1 MCNRRETSKKGV
13 QMIPAIIAAAIV
25 LMILAAIFI
34 VKSLIIICPPNRVAV
49 ISGGRGSQTSDG
61 RSLGYRTLKGGRT
74 LRIPLLEQVSWMDL
88 NNIPLEVSVLNAY
101 SKGAIPLNVQGIA
114 NVKVSSQDS
123 LLSNSVERFLNVPHQ
138 SIAQIAK
145 ETLEA
150 NLRGV
155 LATLTPEEVN
165 EDRLKFSQVLI
176 EEADDDIK
184 TLGLELDVLKIQNV
198 TDEVGYLDAVGRR
211 RTADV
216 LKSARVTEAEKKAEA
231 EQAEADSQQRAQ
243 IAQAQAERKI
253 VEEQNLLR
261 VRSAELDGI
270 ARASEEEARV
280 AGEKAKTIAEQEL
293 ELERIELEKRR
304 LQADVVLPAQADL
317 EARQLQARADA
328 AHIVEEGAA
337 QVEVFER
344 LTNQY
349 KAAGKDAHDIFVLN
363 MLPELIEQIVSTV
376 NNIDIDK
383 MTVIDSGGDGQA
395 LPGIAKQ
402 LPASVIA
409 IAEQIET
416 ATGVDIMGPL
426 RQRMADGPSST
437 EAPSDGGQPALPPA
451 SQTEAPQIAA
461 DASEAQPVSSE
472 LPPPPVTS

>member
-1 MCNRRETSKKGV
+1 MLLPIIGV
-13 QMIPAIIAAAIV
+13 AIV
-25 LMILAAIFI
+25 LAIIAAIFI

-49 ISGGRGSQTSDG
+49 ISGKQNTNADG
-61 RSLGYRTLKGGRT
+61 RKVGYRTVKGGRT
-74 LRIPLLEQVSWMDL
+74 LRIPLVEQVSWMDL
-88 NNIPLEVSVLNAY
+88 NNIPLEVSVTNAY

-114 NVKVSSQDS
+114 NIKVSSQDS

-198 TDEVGYLDAVGRR
+198 VDEVGYLESVGRR
-211 RTADV
+211 RTAEV
-216 LKSARVTEAEKKAEA
+216 LKEARVAEAEKKAEA
-231 EQAEADSQQRAQ
+231 EEAEARSSQRAE
-243 IAQAQAERKI
+243 IAQAQAQQNI
-253 VEEQNLLR
+253 VEEQNALR
-261 VRSAELDGI
+261 VRTAELDGV

-280 AGEKAKTIAEQEL
+280 AGEKAKAVAEQEL
-293 ELERIELEKRR
+293 EQERIELERRR

-317 EARQLQARADA
+317 EAKQLQARGDA

-337 QVEVFER
+337 QVEVFQR

-349 KAAGKDAHDIFVLN
+349 KAAGADAHDIFVLN
-363 MLPELIEQIVSTV
+363 MLPDLISEIVSTV
-376 NNIDIDK
+376 NGIDIEK
-383 MTVIDSGGDGQA
+383 MTVIDSGGDGSA
-395 LPGIAKQ
+395 LPGIATQ
-402 LPASVIA
+402 LPSSVIA

-416 ATGVDIMGPL
+416 ATGVDIMSPL
-426 RQRMADGPSST
+426 RERMSGAAKAAD
-437 EAPSDGGQPALPPA
+437 DGDSGQPAIPA
-451 SQTEAPQIAA
+451 ASDSAPEQIDVPKVEFQDPAG
-461 DASEAQPVSSE
+461 
-472 LPPPPVTS
+472 

>member
-1 MCNRRETSKKGV
+1 MPFALITGL
-13 QMIPAIIAAAIV
+13 ALA
-25 LMILAAIFI
+25 LMIILVIFV

-49 ISGGRGSQTSDG
+49 ISGRSRQTSDG
-61 RSLGYRTLKGGRT
+61 RTVGYRALKGGRT
-74 LRIPLLEQVSWMDL
+74 LRVPLLEQVSWMDL
-88 NNIPLEVSVLNAY
+88 NNIPLEVSVQNAY

-114 NVKVSSQDS
+114 NVKVSSNDS

-165 EDRLKFSQVLI
+165 EDRLKFSQFLI
-176 EEADDDIK
+176 DEADEDIK

-216 LKSARVTEAEKKAEA
+216 LKDARVTEAQKQAEA
-231 EQAEADSQQRAQ
+231 EEAEAQSRQKAE
-243 IAQAQAERKI
+243 IAQAQANLQI
-253 VEEQNLLR
+253 VEEQNMLR
-261 VRSAELDGI
+261 VRSAELDGV

-280 AGEKAKTIAEQEL
+280 AGEKAKTIAEQAL
-293 ELERIELEKRR
+293 EEERIELEKRR

-337 QVEVFER
+337 QVDVFKR
-344 LTNQY
+344 LTEQY
-349 KAAGKDAHDIFVLN
+349 RVAGDDAHDILVLN

-376 NNIDIDK
+376 NGIDIEK
-383 MTVIDSGGDGQA
+383 MTVIDNGGDGGA
-395 LPGIAKQ
+395 IPGIVKQ
-402 LPASVIA
+402 LPASVIS
-409 IAEQIET
+409 IAEQIQT

-426 RQRMADGPSST
+426 RDRVAGGGGAAGADLGDAG
-437 EAPSDGGQPALPPA
+437 APA
-451 SQTEAPQIAA
+451 IAA
-461 DASEAQPVSSE
+461 QSESAADQIEVPAEQAV
-472 LPPPPVTS
+472 PQAD

>member
-1 MCNRRETSKKGV
+1 ME
-13 QMIPAIIAAAIV
+13 I
-25 LMILAAIFI
+25 AAIFGLLFALVI
-34 VKSLIIICPPNRVAV
+34 ITAVFVVKSLIIICPPNRVAI
-49 ISGGRGSQTSDG
+49 ISGRTKQTLDG
-61 RSLGYRTLKGGRT
+61 RTVGYRAIKGGRAF
-74 LRIPLLEQVSWMDL
+74 RVPLLESVSWMDL

-114 NVKVSSQDS
+114 NVKVSSNDS

-165 EDRLKFSQVLI
+165 EDRLKFSQFLI

-211 RTADV
+211 RTAEV
-216 LKSARVTEAEKKAEA
+216 LKSARVAEADSQAEA
-231 EQAEADSQQRAQ
+231 EQAEAAAQQRAQ
-243 IAQAQAERKI
+243 ISRAQADRQI

-261 VRSAELDGI
+261 VRSAELDGV
-270 ARASEEEARV
+270 ARISEEQARV
-280 AGEKAKTIAEQEL
+280 AGEKAKAVAEQEL
-293 ELERIELEKRR
+293 ETERIELEKRR
-304 LQADVVLPAQADL
+304 LQANVVLPAQADL
-317 EARQLQARADA
+317 EARQLQAQADA
-328 AHIVEEGAA
+328 ASIVEEGKA
-337 QVEVFER
+337 QVEVFTR

-349 KAAGKDAHDIFVLN
+349 QAAGADAHDIFVLN

-383 MTVIDSGGDGQA
+383 MTVIDSGSDGQA
-395 LPGIAKQ
+395 LPGLVKQ
-402 LPASVIA
+402 LPQSVIA
-409 IAEQIET
+409 IAEQIQT

-426 RQRMADGPSST
+426 RDRMGDDTSQA
-437 EAPSDGGQPALPPA
+437 ALPTTVD
-451 SQTEAPQIAA
+451 SSVDQIAVPETNQEPA
-461 DASEAQPVSSE
+461 
-472 LPPPPVTS
+472 

>member
-1 MCNRRETSKKGV
+1 M
-13 QMIPAIIAAAIV
+13 PFALIAGLLIA
-25 LMILAAIFI
+25 LAVITAIFVI
-34 VKSLIIICPPNRVAV
+34 KSLIIICPPNRVAV
-49 ISGGRGSQTSDG
+49 ISGKTRQLSDG
-61 RSLGYRTLKGGRT
+61 RTVGYRTIRGGRT
-74 LRIPLLEQVSWMDL
+74 IRIPIVEQVAWMDL

-114 NVKVSSQDS
+114 NVKVSSNES

-198 TDEVGYLDAVGRR
+198 TDEVGYLDSVGRR
-211 RTADV
+211 RTAEV
-216 LKSARVTEAEKKAEA
+216 LKEARVAEAQRQAEA
-231 EQAEADSQQRAQ
+231 EQAEAESRQKAE
-243 IAQAQAERKI
+243 IAQAQAERQI

-261 VRSAELDGI
+261 VRSAELDGV
-270 ARASEEEARV
+270 ARASEEEAKV
-280 AGEKAKTIAEQEL
+280 AGEKARAIAAQEL
-293 ELERIELEKRR
+293 EAERIELEKRR
-304 LQADVVLPAQADL
+304 LQADVVLPAQAAL
-317 EARQLQARADA
+317 EARQMEARADA

-337 QVEVFER
+337 QVEVFKR
-344 LTNQY
+344 LTSQY
-349 KAAGKDAHDIFVLN
+349 RAAGDDAHDILVLN
-363 MLPELIEQIVSTV
+363 MLPQLVEQIVSTV
-376 NNIDIDK
+376 NGIDIDK

-395 LPGIAKQ
+395 LPGVVKQ
-402 LPASVIA
+402 LPASVIS

-426 RQRMADGPSST
+426 RDKMTGMGGDAGEESDLAAIAASSESAPPQIPAEELEADT
-437 EAPSDGGQPALPPA
+437 
-451 SQTEAPQIAA
+451 QTEPG
-461 DASEAQPVSSE
+461 V
-472 LPPPPVTS
+472 

>member
-1 MCNRRETSKKGV
+1 MEFAAVFG
-13 QMIPAIIAAAIV
+13 IALA
-25 LMILAAIFI
+25 LMIMLIIFV
-34 VKSLIIICPPNRVAV
+34 VKSLIIICPPNRVA
-49 ISGGRGSQTSDG
+49 IIAGRTKTTADG
-61 RSLGYRTLKGGRT
+61 RTIGYRTVKGGRT
-74 LRIPLLEQVSWMDL
+74 LRIPLIEQVSWMDL

-114 NVKVSSQDS
+114 NVKVSSNDA

-165 EDRLKFSQVLI
+165 EDRLKFSQFLI

-231 EQAEADSQQRAQ
+231 EQAEAESQQRAQ
-243 IAQAQAERKI
+243 IAQAQAERQI
-253 VEEQNLLR
+253 VEERNLLR
-261 VRSAELDGI
+261 VRSAELDGV

-317 EARQLQARADA
+317 EARQLEARADA

-337 QVEVFER
+337 QVEVFQR

-349 KAAGKDAHDIFVLN
+349 KAAGSDAHDIFVLN

-383 MTVIDSGGDGQA
+383 MTVIDSGGDGSA

-426 RQRMADGPSST
+426 RTKMEGDG
-437 EAPSDGGQPALPPA
+437 APALPTESASAPEQIEVPA
-451 SQTEAPQIAA
+451 
-461 DASEAQPVSSE
+461 AQPAAAPATAPTQA
-472 LPPPPVTS
+472 PPAGNA